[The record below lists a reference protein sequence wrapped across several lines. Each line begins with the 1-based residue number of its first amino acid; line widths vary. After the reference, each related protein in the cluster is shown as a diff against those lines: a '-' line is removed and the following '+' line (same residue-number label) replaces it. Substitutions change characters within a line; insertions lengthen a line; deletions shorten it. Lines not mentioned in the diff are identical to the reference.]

1 MSVMPAAARL
11 FLPFFFLLV
20 PSFVKGEAL
29 ALITE
34 SFPETPV
41 SGSLWTFTILADH
54 PRPDE
59 VTVRPPVFPPG
70 FSPETVRI
78 SLRYVRPEG
87 AGSRARPW
95 TEIQY
100 RFAVRGRGPVILGAF
115 TVNSGGK
122 TGETPP
128 VTLDVAGAD
137 GDGEE
142 VFVWEGPGELAAGEE
157 ALFTL
162 RSHSRLLDDVDGA
175 AFLAGPL
182 PRGAILERFLPGG
195 DSREGGAV
203 LCIRVI
209 PLEGPVFF
217 LPAFRFSAGT
227 REFTVPALRVP
238 VRERRR

>member
-1 MSVMPAAARL
+1 MPVFARL
-11 FLPFFFLLV
+11 FLPFFFLLL
-20 PSFVKGEAL
+20 PSFAKGEAL

-34 SFPETPV
+34 SFPETPA

-100 RFAVRGRGPVILGAF
+100 RFAVRGRGPVILGSF

-122 TGETPP
+122 TGKTPP
-128 VTLDVAGAD
+128 VALDVAGAD
-137 GDGEE
+137 GEE
-142 VFVWEGPGELAAGEE
+142 EEEEILLWEGPGELAAGEE
-157 ALFTL
+157 ALFIL
-162 RSHSRLLDDVDGA
+162 RSQSRLLDGVDGA
-175 AFLAGPL
+175 AFLRGPL
-182 PRGAILERFLPGG
+182 PRGAVVERFLPGG
-195 DSREGGAV
+195 ASREGGAI
-203 LCIRVI
+203 LCVRVI

-217 LPAFRFSAGT
+217 LPAFRLSAGK

-238 VRERRR
+238 VRKRRR